1 MFSHNCINFDV
12 ASRCLVAF
20 DDLDQISRFLP
31 SSNDSSSLP
40 EIATFL
46 SDNVILVPDKAL
58 EDKQELMS
66 SIGLRLDSLLL
77 SYSAVGSA
85 LQVTEHYGLASKKG
99 FHISSPLLTWD
110 PEATEEEREDLIS
123 SLAPT
128 WERRS
133 DLRGAVITVGQA
145 REPLHLEIC
154 IRNMYNFC

>member
-1 MFSHNCINFDV
+1 MADR
-12 ASRCLVAF
+12 AS
-20 DDLDQISRFLP
+20 
-31 SSNDSSSLP
+31 
-40 EIATFL
+40 EIAAT
-46 SDNVILVPDKAL
+46 
-58 EDKQELMS
+58 
-66 SIGLRLDSLLL
+66 
-77 SYSAVGSA
+77 
-85 LQVTEHYGLASKKG
+85 YGLASKQG